1 MMIARRLMLAA
12 ILAAGVAFPLVAVPG
27 IGRAEEKIPPTD
39 PENTVY
45 MDILYGRVVIEL
57 RPELAPKSVAR
68 FKELVRQK
76 FYDGLVFHRVIPGF
90 MAQGGDP
97 AGDGSGGTGQNV
109 PAEFSKE
116 KHVRGTVSMAR
127 KGNDVN
133 SADSQFFIV
142 IRESNDLDGKYTIFG
157 RVVAGMDHVDRIKKG
172 SKALDGRVVT
182 NPDKIKQIRIVAD
195 LNKKS

>member
-1 MMIARRLMLAA
+1 MRNGFGLLGAVWRAVWAA
-12 ILAAGVAFPLVAVPG
+12 ALLLSAVVAVQ
-27 IGRAEEKIPPTD
+27 AEEKVPPTD
-39 PENTVY
+39 PANTVY

-57 RPELAPKSVAR
+57 RPDLAPKNVER

-76 FYDGLVFHRVIPGF
+76 FYDGLTFHRVLAGF
-90 MAQGGDP
+90 MAQAGDP
-97 AGDGSGGTGQNV
+97 KGDGSGGTGQNL

-127 KGNDVN
+127 KANDPN

-142 IRESNDLDGKYTIFG
+142 IRESNDLDGKYTIIG

-172 SKALDGRVVT
+172 TKALDGRVVA
-182 NPDKIKQIRIVAD
+182 NPDKILQMRMAAD
-195 LNKKS
+195 VKPK